1 MWNRKCGE
9 ILVEYVK
16 KLNDNNIRYFILR
29 NYQGLPFDNQSKDV
43 DIVIEPEKIKQ
54 AHTLLKQ
61 IMNGAGL
68 EYYDEFRTGAMI
80 CCHGMSLKQKT
91 AIHIDIIEG
100 LSIKGIEL
108 EDFSRLYKNTIS
120 YNNLTVLQPQY
131 EAFWLYIMKV
141 TGQKKLQLKEEY
153 SKKIINLIRN
163 DKEFFLEEM
172 SRRMWGNY
180 GRYIEKAIK
189 EDRIDVL
196 FKEYRKISKNIIFS
210 LTKKK
215 PVKVLVGRME
225 FVLEK
230 IHRILFRY
238 RKFSRTFCVI
248 APDGKG
254 KSTVIDKVIKKIN
267 YYYICENKCNLYHFR
282 PGIIPNLKDVFG
294 KKKEEQNL
302 EEDYA
307 QERKKL
313 EQAKPKG
320 SFIRICYYSF
330 DYIVGWRKKVRRDV
344 HYDRYSVFDRY
355 SYDLIVDPKRS
366 KINLPYFVR
375 RFFVALT
382 PKPKI
387 TFVLKARPQVIYN
400 RKKELTI
407 EEINRQSAEYERLK
421 KYYKKIYYLN
431 AEDDVDT
438 ISNGI
443 LKIVFDNCLEY

>member
-54 AHTLLKQ
+54 AHTLLKR

-163 DKEFFLEEM
+163 EKEFFLEEM
-172 SRRMWGNY
+172 SHRMWG
-180 GRYIEKAIK
+180 
-189 EDRIDVL
+189 L
-196 FKEYRKISKNIIFS
+196 S
-210 LTKKK
+210 L
-215 PVKVLVGRME
+215 
-225 FVLEK
+225 
-230 IHRILFRY
+230 IHI
-238 RKFSRTFCVI
+238 
-248 APDGKG
+248 
-254 KSTVIDKVIKKIN
+254 
-267 YYYICENKCNLYHFR
+267 
-282 PGIIPNLKDVFG
+282 
-294 KKKEEQNL
+294 
-302 EEDYA
+302 
-307 QERKKL
+307 
-313 EQAKPKG
+313 
-320 SFIRICYYSF
+320 
-330 DYIVGWRKKVRRDV
+330 
-344 HYDRYSVFDRY
+344 
-355 SYDLIVDPKRS
+355 
-366 KINLPYFVR
+366 
-375 RFFVALT
+375 
-382 PKPKI
+382 
-387 TFVLKARPQVIYN
+387 
-400 RKKELTI
+400 
-407 EEINRQSAEYERLK
+407 
-421 KYYKKIYYLN
+421 
-431 AEDDVDT
+431 
-438 ISNGI
+438 
-443 LKIVFDNCLEY
+443 